1 MKTIIKVMAF
11 TVVVL
16 AMLGAT
22 GCRKHYING
31 DLDGQWQ
38 VLTIEYKSDGHTDN
52 VKTSQVYYC
61 FNLHT
66 VNLRQSKASPGQIIG
81 NMKYDKKTLTLEFP
95 TAVDDPGQ
103 LSAWGMSATPTTFA
117 VRHLSGDKLVMESDF
132 AVISCRK
139 F

>member
-1 MKTIIKVMAF
+1 MKSLRISIALALVMALS
-11 TVVVL
+11 VL
-16 AMLGAT
+16 T

-38 VLTIEYKSDGHTDN
+38 ILTIKYVSDGHVDN
-52 VKTSQVYYC
+52 VKNKQIYYN

-66 VNLRQSKASPGQIIG
+66 VHLRQVFASPGAVLG
-81 NMKYDKKTLTLEFP
+81 NMKYDKSTLSLDFP
-95 TAVDDPGQ
+95 TVENTSD
-103 LSAWGMSATPTTFA
+103 LSAWGMNAVSTTFT
-117 VRHLSGDKLVMESDF
+117 VKHLSHEKLVMESDY

>member
-1 MKTIIKVMAF
+1 MKAIKLAALMS
-11 TVVVL
+11 VVAVVAL
-16 AMLGAT
+16 LT

-38 VLTIEYKSDGHTDN
+38 VLTIEYKSDGHVDD
-52 VKTSQVYYC
+52 VKASQVYYC

-66 VNLRQSKASPGQIIG
+66 VHLRQVKALPSAVLG
-81 NMKYDKKTLTLEFP
+81 NMKYDKKTIGLEFP
-95 TAVDDPGQ
+95 LVKDASE
-103 LSAWGMSATPTTFA
+103 LSAWGMNAVNTSFA
-117 VRHLSGDKLVMESDF
+117 VKSLSHERLVMESDY